1 MLRLGSLIL
10 LLAACATPALVQPD
24 ARFETRDAIV
34 DPPDSTTTDVPVP
47 SRDAS
52 VDVTLYDT
60 IEIVDTGKPITIDMP
75 FSMDAAVSRDV
86 QASLDRVVVVDLQI
100 PEDVPPSPCAD
111 LAEQYALTVR
121 EAARC
126 SDSTECS
133 ASVCETL
140 CCTCQVFVT
149 MGTIRALNDVRVRA
163 ESLGCLTSLR
173 CLAPRC
179 PPPMVGVCSGS
190 GRCVTLRP
198 SPDGG

>member
-10 LLAACATPALVQPD
+10 LLTACTTPALVQPD

-34 DPPDSTTTDVPVP
+34 DPPDSMVLDVSMP

-60 IEIVDTGKPITIDMP
+60 IEIVDTGKPVTIDMP
-75 FSMDAAVSRDV
+75 TMDAAVSRD
-86 QASLDRVVVVDLQI
+86 ATTMLDRVAVVDLQI
-100 PEDVPPSPCAD
+100 PEDVPPSRCAA

-126 SDSTECS
+126 SDSAECS

-149 MGTIRALNDVRVRA
+149 MGMIRALNEVRVRA
-163 ESLGCLTSLR
+163 ESLGCLTTLR
-173 CLAPRC
+173 CLGPRC